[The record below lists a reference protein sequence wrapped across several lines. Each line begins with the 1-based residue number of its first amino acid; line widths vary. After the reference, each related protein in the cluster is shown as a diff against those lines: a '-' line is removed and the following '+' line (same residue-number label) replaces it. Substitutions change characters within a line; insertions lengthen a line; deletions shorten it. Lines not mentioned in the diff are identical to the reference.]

1 MLFSDDICQKKMG
14 NISDM
19 PRTAT
24 SLTPVSRKA
33 GVDIAVRQLLH
44 RSAPGKVFTPA
55 DFLHLGSRAA
65 VDQALSRLVRQGAI
79 RRLSRGLYDKP
90 REHEILGEL
99 LPETP
104 RIAEAL
110 AEKSKLR
117 LQPSGAYAANL
128 LGLSEQVPLK
138 LTFLTDGPSRI
149 VKVGRQAVVLKHTT
163 PKNMVTAGRISG
175 HLIQALRYMKKTQ
188 MDVTAISRLSHTLT
202 ESDKRILLQDAYLAP
217 AWIGKIMRKLGEGQE
232 IE

>member
-163 PKNMVTAGRISG
+163 PKNMGQPGAS
-175 HLIQALRYMKKTQ
+175 A
-188 MDVTAISRLSHTLT
+188 AI
-202 ESDKRILLQDAYLAP
+202 
-217 AWIGKIMRKLGEGQE
+217 
-232 IE
+232 